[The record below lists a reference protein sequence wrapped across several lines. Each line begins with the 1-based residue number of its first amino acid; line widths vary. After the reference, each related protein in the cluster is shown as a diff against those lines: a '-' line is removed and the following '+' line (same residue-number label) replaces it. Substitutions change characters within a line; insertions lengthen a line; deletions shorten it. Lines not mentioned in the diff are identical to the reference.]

1 MVRVIALTSHTAPFC
16 ASTLRTLRHM
26 GPAIVAALKL
36 SCPSAAVS
44 AVPPPRCAL
53 ASKRDCRGPCA
64 RAPIFCV
71 LRGFRSGRL
80 VSVFSAVTG
89 VHGRRRHRCQS
100 RRAGPVTCQ
109 NMTKAV
115 RVRSPFSSEAGVN
128 VRCTAQVLGT
138 AALVRAED
146 SADKVFANVTAHC
159 FCVQFAPTSF
169 FEFFFV
175 MRS

>member
-1 MVRVIALTSHTAPFC
+1 MRHKGSATA
-16 ASTLRTLRHM
+16 
-26 GPAIVAALKL
+26 AALKL
-36 SCPSAAVS
+36 SCPSAAGS

-53 ASKRDCRGPCA
+53 AHKRDCPSPCA
-64 RAPIFCV
+64 RVRIFCV
-71 LRGFRSGRL
+71 LRGSQSGRL

-89 VHGRRRHRCQS
+89 VRGRRRHRRQS

-109 NMTKAV
+109 NMTRAV
-115 RVRSPFSSEAGVN
+115 TGRSPFSSEAGVN
-128 VRCTAQVLGT
+128 GRCTAQVLGT

-169 FEFFFV
+169 FGVFFCNAQLTPEVIDAKGFLQLPF
-175 MRS
+175 S